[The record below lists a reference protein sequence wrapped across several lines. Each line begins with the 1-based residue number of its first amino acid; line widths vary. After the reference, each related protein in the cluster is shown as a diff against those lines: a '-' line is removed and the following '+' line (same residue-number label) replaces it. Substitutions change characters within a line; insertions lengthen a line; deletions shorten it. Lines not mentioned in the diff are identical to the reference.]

1 MGTRGFVRAPAEVVT
16 RDQAQLVRLLLI
28 CAAWAV
34 GQVLVYVVL
43 SQYSSVP
50 FDLVVPAALA
60 IGVYVITEDL
70 GRPRSD
76 RGNARYWRGRRID
89 DDRPK
94 RDRWN

>member
-16 RDQAQLVRLLLI
+16 RDQAQLIRLLLM
-28 CAAWAV
+28 CAAWAG
-34 GQVLVYVVL
+34 GQVLTFGL
-43 SQYSSVP
+43 SIQGV
-50 FDLVVPAALA
+50 DLVVPAAFA

-70 GRPRSD
+70 GRPRFD